1 MTQTEHASKSVV
13 RCQLMSLRRILEN
26 LIAYNMS
33 LILPK
38 IALNKRFFDL
48 WEKKGFHITPVHFYE
63 PIPDTRTLK
72 DELWESESELVGID
86 MKPKEQLKLLTHVFS
101 SFRDEYKFPRK
112 KTGIPYEYYLE
123 NGFFPSVDA
132 GVLHAMIRYF

>member
-1 MTQTEHASKSVV
+1 MSKSMDKVPTNGFKK
-13 RCQLMSLRRILEN
+13 ILEN

-33 LILPK
+33 LILSK

-48 WEKKGFHITPVHFYE
+48 WEKKGFHITPVHFHE
-63 PIPDTRTLK
+63 PISDTRTLN

-86 MKPKEQLKLLTHVFS
+86 MKTQEQLKLLTHVFP
-101 SFRDEYKFPRK
+101 SFGDEYKFPRK